1 MLAESG
7 YEIGHVYATNG
18 GSKSKFWCQIAADI
32 LNVKI
37 KSFPHNPG
45 SSLGVA
51 FLAGKTAGLFDKW
64 ETIEDFL
71 TEQHIYEPNPE
82 NVKIYEK
89 SYKIYRD
96 LYEELKPSFADAQ
109 KLYE

>member
-1 MLAESG
+1 M
-7 YEIGHVYATNG
+7 
-18 GSKSKFWCQIAADI
+18 
-32 LNVKI
+32 KI
-37 KSFPHNPG
+37 KSFPHHPG